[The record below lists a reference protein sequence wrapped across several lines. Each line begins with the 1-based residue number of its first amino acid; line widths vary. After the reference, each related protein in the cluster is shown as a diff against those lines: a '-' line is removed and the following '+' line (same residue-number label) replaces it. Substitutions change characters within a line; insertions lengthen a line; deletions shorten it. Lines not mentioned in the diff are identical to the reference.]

1 MGRVRRRTRP
11 MACFVNVQSVDR
23 IIDAI
28 FNGMNEKSE
37 WKNRT
42 STFLHTQLDITP
54 AHKRLD
60 KRWLVC

>member
-1 MGRVRRRTRP
+1 